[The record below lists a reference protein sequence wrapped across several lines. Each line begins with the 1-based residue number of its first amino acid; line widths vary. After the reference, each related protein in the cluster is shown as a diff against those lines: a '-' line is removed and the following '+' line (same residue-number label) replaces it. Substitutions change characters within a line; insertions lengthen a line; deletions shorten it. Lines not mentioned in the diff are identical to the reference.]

1 MSVRLLLVGGGR
13 MGEALLGGMLAAG
26 RDPSEFAVAEVY
38 APRRAELA
46 DKYPGV
52 QVVAAPVA
60 AEGVV
65 LATKPGDLAPAAIA
79 ARQAGAQRF
88 LSVAAGITCAAIEDA
103 VVEPVPVIRA
113 MPNTPALVGA
123 GVTAIAPGEHAG
135 EEDLAWAEEILSAVG
150 VVVRV
155 KEAQLDAV
163 TGVSGSGPAYVFLVA
178 EAMAD
183 AGVLAGLPR
192 ELAETLAFQTLRGA
206 SELLVES
213 SDGAADVARGGDV
226 AGRDD
231 GSGLAGVGA
240 RGRALGVLGGRDG
253 GDGAVAGARQGV
265 AALVSVC
272 LRPDRRTAGTDRGES
287 HRAARTVRAV
297 IDFAS
302 FHQGVCPLSF
312 PRRN

>member
-46 DKYPGV
+46 EKYPGV

-88 LSVAAGITCAAIEDA
+88 LSVAAGITAAAIEDA

-163 TGVSGSGPAYVFLVA
+163 TGVSGLRARVR
-178 EAMAD
+178 
-183 AGVLAGLPR
+183 LPR
-192 ELAETLAFQTLRGA
+192 RRG
-206 SELLVES
+206 
-213 SDGAADVARGGDV
+213 DGR
-226 AGRDD
+226 
-231 GSGLAGVGA
+231 
-240 RGRALGVLGGRDG
+240 RGRVGRTS
-253 GDGAVAGARQGV
+253 A
-265 AALVSVC
+265 
-272 LRPDRRTAGTDRGES
+272 
-287 HRAARTVRAV
+287 
-297 IDFAS
+297 
-302 FHQGVCPLSF
+302 
-312 PRRN
+312 

>member
-26 RDPSEFAVAEVY
+26 RDPAEFAVAEVY

-46 DKYPGV
+46 EKYPGV

-65 LATKPGDLAPAAIA
+65 LATKPGDLAAAASPPGRRARSASSPWPRASPA
-79 ARQAGAQRF
+79 
-88 LSVAAGITCAAIEDA
+88 AAIEDA

-183 AGVLAGLPR
+183 AGVLAGLP
-192 ELAETLAFQTLRGA
+192 A
-206 SELLVES
+206 
-213 SDGAADVARGGDV
+213 
-226 AGRDD
+226 
-231 GSGLAGVGA
+231 
-240 RGRALGVLGGRDG
+240 
-253 GDGAVAGARQGV
+253 
-265 AALVSVC
+265 
-272 LRPDRRTAGTDRGES
+272 
-287 HRAARTVRAV
+287 
-297 IDFAS
+297 
-302 FHQGVCPLSF
+302 
-312 PRRN
+312 